1 MRRPLCAL
9 LLSLGCASANAQTS
23 PSRAAR
29 GAPPRV
35 SLDRLRDGDGERFG
49 RELARSPAPIQ
60 LPRVVAAGNRWG
72 ITWSERTGTSQ
83 LEVHAASLD
92 ATLTASHHFVI
103 SPRDGHLSAFAYAA
117 PRSESVWAVVF
128 DDDRTSRAGWFE
140 RVDLDDDAVTSPQV
154 LPHDEVM
161 THSPVVAWNAARN
174 QWGVLVE
181 DNGRVVFHTFSRDG
195 AMVDARAVT
204 IPNASYLTIGAPPL
218 IVADGRWSALFIR
231 QAALSLATFDG
242 PTVEPA
248 IVEVARDTTGYNGMA
263 LDWDGEGY
271 GVAWSTTGAG
281 VRYARVRSDLIAGAP
296 ITVSDARFANL
307 PSLAWNGRHHVIVWT
322 EQPADTPFLRIT
334 RITAQGEML
343 PARTV
348 MSSRIGSE
356 AWFPFLSAGGAGGRD
371 VALTW
376 QVGQSVAMGMILTP

>member
-9 LLSLGCASANAQTS
+9 LLSLGCASAQARPS

-29 GAPPRV
+29 DAPPRV

-60 LPRVVAAGNRWG
+60 LPRIVAAGNRWG

-92 ATLTASHHFVI
+92 ATLTPSRHAVVT
-103 SPRDGHLSAFAYAA
+103 PRDGHLSAFAYAA
-117 PRSESVWAVVF
+117 PRSENVWAVVF

-140 RVDLDDDAVTSPQV
+140 RVDLDDDAVSASQA
-154 LPHDEVM
+154 LPHDDVM

-174 QWGVLVE
+174 QWGALAQ

-195 AMVDARAVT
+195 AIADVRAVT

-218 IVADGRWSALFIR
+218 IVADGRWSALLIR
-231 QAALSLATFDG
+231 QSSIALATFDG

-248 IVEVARDTTGYNGMA
+248 IVELGRETSSFNGMA

-271 GVAWSTTGAG
+271 GVAWSTAGAG
-281 VRYARVRSDLIAGAP
+281 VRYVRVGRDLVAGAP
-296 ITVSDARFANL
+296 LTVSDARYANL

-322 EQPADTPFLRIT
+322 EQPADTPLLRLSRIT
-334 RITAQGEML
+334 PQGALL

-348 MSSRIGSE
+348 MSSHVGAE

>member
-9 LLSLGCASANAQTS
+9 LLSLGCASAQAQPS

-29 GAPPRV
+29 DAPPRV

-60 LPRVVAAGNRWG
+60 LPRIVAAGNRWG

-92 ATLTASHHFVI
+92 ATLTPSRHAVVT
-103 SPRDGHLSAFAYAA
+103 PRDGHLSAFAYAA
-117 PRSESVWAVVF
+117 PRSENVWAVVF

-140 RVDLDDDAVTSPQV
+140 RVDLDDDAVSASQA
-154 LPHDEVM
+154 LPHDDVM

-174 QWGVLVE
+174 QWGALAQ

-195 AMVDARAVT
+195 AIADVRAVT

-218 IVADGRWSALFIR
+218 IVADGRWSALLIR
-231 QAALSLATFDG
+231 QSSIALATFDG

-248 IVEVARDTTGYNGMA
+248 IVELGRETSGFNGMA

-271 GVAWSTTGAG
+271 GVAWSTAGAG
-281 VRYARVRSDLIAGAP
+281 VRYVHVGRDLVAGAP
-296 ITVSDARFANL
+296 LTVSDARYANL

-322 EQPADTPFLRIT
+322 EQPADTPLLRLSRIT
-334 RITAQGEML
+334 PQGALL

-348 MSSRIGSE
+348 MSSHVGAE
-356 AWFPFLSAGGAGGRD
+356 AWFPFLCAGGAGGRD